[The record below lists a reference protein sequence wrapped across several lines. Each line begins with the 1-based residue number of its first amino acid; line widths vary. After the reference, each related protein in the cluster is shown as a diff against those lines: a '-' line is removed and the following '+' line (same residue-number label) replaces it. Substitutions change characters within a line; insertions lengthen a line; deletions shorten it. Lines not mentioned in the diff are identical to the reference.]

1 MSSKEEVL
9 AFLEKNKEKFCS
21 GAYMASELGISSNA
35 VWKAVNGLK
44 KEGYAIEA
52 VTNRGYRLVPGSPD
66 NDRLSVQGLAPYLP
80 EAYLGRIHIYESLP
94 STNRTAKEL
103 AVGGAEDGTVVIA
116 NGQTAGSGHADH
128 SFFSPAGGIYMSVVR
143 RPGKLAT
150 ACGQESVWTES
161 GEEAARAD
169 GQKSADLAG
178 AGSHP
183 AMLQGFVPSGNSK
196 NITYMTAKL
205 VADVIRDVTGISV
218 RVRPVNDLYVGEKK
232 VGGILTEA
240 GSDFDTGELQ
250 WLVIGIGI
258 NVSTPADAFP
268 AEIRERAGSLYP
280 DGHALVTR
288 NELVAAIISRLLET

>member
-9 AFLEKNKEKFCS
+9 AFLEKNKENFCS
-21 GAYMASELGISSNA
+21 GAYMASELGISRNA

-80 EAYLGRIHIYESLP
+80 GIYPGRIHIYESLP

-116 NGQTAGSGHADH
+116 NSQTAGSGHADH
-128 SFFSPAGGIYMSVVR
+128 SFFSPVGGIYMSVLR
-143 RPGKLAT
+143 RPGRVLGGSGSDRAR
-150 ACGQESVWTES
+150 ADAQESVS
-161 GEEAARAD
+161 
-169 GQKSADLAG
+169 L
-178 AGSHP
+178 
-183 AMLQGFVPSGNSK
+183 GNAK
-196 NITYMTAKL
+196 NITYMTATL
-205 VADVIRDVTGISV
+205 VADVLGEVTGISV
-218 RVRPVNDLYVGEKK
+218 RVRPVNDLYVGDRK

-268 AEIRERAGSLYP
+268 EEIRERAGSLYP

-288 NELVAAIISRLLET
+288 NELIAAIIGRLLAM